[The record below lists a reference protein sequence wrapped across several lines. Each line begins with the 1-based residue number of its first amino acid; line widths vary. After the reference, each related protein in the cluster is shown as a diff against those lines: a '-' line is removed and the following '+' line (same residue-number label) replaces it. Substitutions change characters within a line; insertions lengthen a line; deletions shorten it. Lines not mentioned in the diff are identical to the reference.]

1 MKEWHQNLLN
11 SPSHWILT
19 RIPVG
24 CHYYYRTVEGTEA
37 QRSCHKARMVESG
50 FEPGSDSFQSSC
62 IVFPLHSAFPN
73 EAAHQTHWK
82 RPIKKYIFPDPTSD
96 LFAQIFA
103 VGPRNLY
110 FKPWFLYRCLINVS
124 LLNESSL
131 KTGAMS
137 VLFSDKRTTQIFAV
151 WLNAQASQ
159 PWPIGQLWRAFK
171 LFVANPPEH
180 FSNFNVHF
188 KNYLGCLLFFLI
200 HIMRPQP
207 QRFYAWGTGIENY
220 VKFW

>member
-1 MKEWHQNLLN
+1 MTLKLWFPSIGNKTFPFIPHLEEMKEWHQNLLN

-50 FEPGSDSFQSSC
+50 FKPGSDSFQSSC

-137 VLFSDKRTTQIFAV
+137 VLFSDKSEDNTNICCVTEC
-151 WLNAQASQ
+151 ASF
-159 PWPIGQLWRAFK
+159 PALT
-171 LFVANPPEH
+171 N
-180 FSNFNVHF
+180 
-188 KNYLGCLLFFLI
+188 
-200 HIMRPQP
+200 RP
-207 QRFYAWGTGIENY
+207 T
-220 VKFW
+220 VKSF